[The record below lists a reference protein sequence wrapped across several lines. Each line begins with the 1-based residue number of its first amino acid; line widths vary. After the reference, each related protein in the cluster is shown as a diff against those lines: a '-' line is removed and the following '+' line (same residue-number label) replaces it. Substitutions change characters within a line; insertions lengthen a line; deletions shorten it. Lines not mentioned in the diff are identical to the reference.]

1 MQSKVSHKASMA
13 LIFLCWL
20 AYSTSYLGKVNYAAN
35 ITQVEKFYGVTHA
48 QSGLVSTLLFFSYGA
63 FQIINGIFCKRY
75 NSRFIIFLGLFG
87 SGVINLI
94 IGFTTNFTLLTILW
108 FLNGIMLAF
117 LWSSLIKTLT
127 ETLSKEYMAKASIA
141 MGTTVAVGTFV
152 IYALSALFASL
163 DAFKWSFITA
173 GIIMPTVATIWYFLL
188 PKITSKIEKSDENKE
203 LLNQVNSNPLE
214 KKRIYLT
221 VFTFFVMAIAINLIK
236 DGLITWV
243 PSILKETYNLDD
255 ALSII
260 LTLALPVFAL
270 FGNVLGVTLH
280 KKIPDFVM
288 QVSLMFLISGG
299 LIGVVIAGLSLNQFV
314 LTLVCFALVC
324 LLISS
329 CNSMVTGIFPLFM
342 KGKVNSGLIAGLIN
356 GCCYLGST
364 ISSYGLGSVADAY
377 GWTAVFWL
385 LLGVCAFMLVIYAV
399 YFIIKKSIKN

>member
-1 MQSKVSHKASMA
+1 MQSKISHKNSIY
-13 LIFLCWL
+13 LIILCWL
-20 AYSTSYLGKVNYAAN
+20 TYTVSYLGKVNYAAN
-35 ITQVEKFYGVTHA
+35 ITQIEKFYGVTHA

-75 NSRFIIFLGLFG
+75 NSRLVIFLGLFG

-108 FLNGIMLAF
+108 LLNGVMLAF
-117 LWSSLIKTLT
+117 LWSSLIKVLT
-127 ETLSKEYMAKASIA
+127 ETLSKDYMAKASVA
-141 MGTTVAVGTFV
+141 MGTTVAIGTFT
-152 IYALSALFASL
+152 IYALSALFTSL
-163 DAFKWSFITA
+163 NVFKFSFITA
-173 GIIMPTVATIWYFLL
+173 GIVMPTVATIWYILL
-188 PKITSKIEKSDENKE
+188 PKITSKIEKSEENQQ
-203 LLNQVNSNPLE
+203 LLQQVNSNPLE

-221 VFTFFVMAIAINLIK
+221 VFTFFIMAIAINLIK

-255 ALSII
+255 SISII
-260 LTLALPVFAL
+260 LTLALPVFAV

-288 QVSLMFLISGG
+288 QVSLMFLLSGG
-299 LIGVVIAGLSLNQFV
+299 LIGIVIAGLSLNQFII
-314 LTLVCFALVC
+314 TLVCFAFVC

-329 CNSMVTGIFPLFM
+329 CNSIVTGIFPLFM

-364 ISSYGLGSVADAY
+364 ISSYGLGSVADAH

-385 LLGVCAFMLVIYAV
+385 LLGVCALMLVVYAV
-399 YFIIKKSIKN
+399 YFIIKKSIK

>member
-1 MQSKVSHKASMA
+1 MQSKISHKNSIY
-13 LIFLCWL
+13 LIILCWL
-20 AYSTSYLGKVNYAAN
+20 TYTVSYLGKVNYTAN
-35 ITQVEKFYGVTHA
+35 ITQIEKFYGVTHA

-75 NSRFIIFLGLFG
+75 NSRFVIFLGLFG

-108 FLNGIMLAF
+108 LLNGVMLAF
-117 LWSSLIKTLT
+117 LWPSLIKVLT
-127 ETLSKEYMAKASIA
+127 ETLSKDYMAKASVT
-141 MGTTVAVGTFV
+141 MGTTVAIGTFS
-152 IYALSALFASL
+152 IYALSALFTSL
-163 DAFKWSFITA
+163 NVFKFSFITA
-173 GIIMPTVATIWYFLL
+173 GMVMPTVATIWYIFL
-188 PKITSKIEKSDENKE
+188 PKITSKIDNNDENEE

-221 VFTFFVMAIAINLIK
+221 VFTFFIMAIAINLIK

-243 PSILKETYNLDD
+243 PSILKETYGLDD
-255 ALSII
+255 SLSII
-260 LTLALPVFAL
+260 LTLILPVFAI
-270 FGNVLGVTLH
+270 FGNLLGVKLH
-280 KKIPDFVM
+280 KKIPDFVL

-299 LIGVVIAGLSLNQFV
+299 LIGVVIAGLSLNQFA
-314 LTLVCFALVC
+314 LTVICFAFVC

-329 CNSMVTGIFPLFM
+329 CNSIVTGIFPLFM
-342 KGKVNSGLIAGLIN
+342 KGKVNSGLIAGAIN

-364 ISSYGLGSVADAY
+364 ISSYGLGLVADAH

-385 LLGVCAFMLVIYAV
+385 LLGVCTLMLVIYAV

>member
-1 MQSKVSHKASMA
+1 MQSKISHKNSIY
-13 LIFLCWL
+13 LIILCWL
-20 AYSTSYLGKVNYAAN
+20 TYTVSYLGKVNYAAN
-35 ITQVEKFYGVTHA
+35 ITQIEKFYGVTHA

-63 FQIINGIFCKRY
+63 FQIINGVFCKKY
-75 NSRFIIFLGLFG
+75 NSRFVIFLGLFG

-108 FLNGIMLAF
+108 LLNGVMLAF
-117 LWSSLIKTLT
+117 LWSSLIKVLT
-127 ETLSKEYMAKASIA
+127 ETLSKDYMAKASVA
-141 MGTTVAVGTFV
+141 MGTTVAIGTFT
-152 IYALSALFASL
+152 IYALSALFTSL
-163 DAFKWSFITA
+163 NVFKFSFITA
-173 GIIMPTVATIWYFLL
+173 GIVMPTVATIWYILL
-188 PKITSKIEKSDENKE
+188 PKITSKIEKSEENQQ
-203 LLNQVNSNPLE
+203 LLQQVNSNPLE

-221 VFTFFVMAIAINLIK
+221 VFTFFIMAIAINLIK

-255 ALSII
+255 SISII
-260 LTLALPVFAL
+260 LTLALPVFAV

-288 QVSLMFLISGG
+288 QVSLMFLLSGG
-299 LIGVVIAGLSLNQFV
+299 LIGIVIAGLSVNQFII
-314 LTLVCFALVC
+314 TLVCFAFVC

-364 ISSYGLGSVADAY
+364 ISSYGLGSVADAH

-385 LLGVCAFMLVIYAV
+385 LLGVCALMLVVYAV
-399 YFIIKKSIKN
+399 YFIIKKSIK